1 MKKFL
6 FALLTL
12 CCGMLASAQVY
23 NNEWIDHSKTYY
35 KVKVGRNGLHRI
47 SKAELDTVG
56 LGTVPAEHFQVW
68 RNGSEVP
75 IFTSAPTGA
84 LPNDGFIEFYGERN
98 DGVPDRAL
106 YRRQHYQLND
116 RISLFT
122 DTAIYFLTV
131 NPTGNNRRIQAQTND
146 LTGNT
151 LAPLPYFTYTH
162 VQSYNNQL
170 NGGYAVDVET
180 QYLYSSAYDLGEG
193 YTSANIGTNATNS
206 TALGNLFVATTGP
219 AAQFK
224 ITVAGSRIALR
235 RYRVRINA
243 DSVLGNSVDHFNYAT
258 DSAEVPLRLI
268 SGTTNSVQVTNLTN
282 TASDRMVIHKFEL
295 TYPRLFNFGN
305 ATNFEFTLP
314 ESSVP
319 RYIEIT
325 NFNIGGQQPVLLDLE
340 NGQRYLGNTAVSGKV
355 RILLQPSA
363 RPGRFVLCSQAAALV
378 TQVPTLTERKF
389 VDYTRVENQGDFLI
403 ISNQLLFN
411 NGAGTNMVEE
421 YRQYRSSA
429 AGGSHSARI
438 YDVEELVDQFAF
450 GIKKNPLGIRNFI
463 LFSLQRFSEKPKHVF
478 LVGKGTTYN
487 EQRSREANPQINQ
500 LNLVPTFGN
509 PASDILLAAAP
520 GTAVPLVS
528 IGRLSAVSPAEITDY
543 LAKVKQYEAAQA
555 APSPDPAVMTWKKN
569 VAHIIGSGDPNLQ
582 NRLEVHMAQCKDI
595 ISDTLWGAQVHTF
608 TKKTGQNVEQ
618 ISDKGLEHLFEEG
631 LSLITYFGHSSNS
644 GLDFNLDN
652 PSAYNNTG
660 KYPLFVAL
668 GCQAGGIFGF
678 NANRFAAQDAI
689 SEKYVLAPQ
698 KGTISFIANSHFG
711 IVSTLRVWNNQFY
724 KQMSVSSYGKTIGE
738 TLTETAIKTLA
749 ETINGEEN
757 FYVRVNIEESI
768 LHGDPAVKLNVEA
781 KPDYAITEPMV
792 KVNPTFVSVAETAF
806 KLNVEVRNLGKAIAQ
821 KWVLS
826 IKRKLPN
833 GTEKE
838 VIRDSVDAPLHTSVF
853 EYSIPI
859 DALQDVGL
867 NKLTVT
873 VDAAEQVAE
882 LFETNNSVTKDIFIY
897 QDEARPIYPYNF
909 AIVNKPEV
917 QLAFSTADAF
927 SARRNYQV
935 EMDTTELFNSS
946 AKWSQTVSSV
956 GGVIEVKPS
965 VSLRNNTVYYWR
977 VGAVPDSGD
986 LHWNR
991 SSFIYIENGEAGF
1004 NQSHLY
1010 QQLKSSTEGV
1020 LLDSVTSKW
1029 TFTYNRNEILVRNGV
1044 FPSAASDAGD
1054 FLVSINSDNSQIRSV
1069 CGVSNIIVNVID
1081 PNTMKPWF
1089 NGNSGQQG
1097 RFGSDV
1103 VCGQD
1108 RAYNF
1113 QFNILQQS
1121 SRKSL
1126 FDFLSSLPDKYLVI
1140 VRNTSGTAV
1149 SSNSYANQWKADTAT
1164 WGSGNSLYH
1173 ILYKNGF
1180 SQVDS
1185 FSRPRSWIFMY
1196 KKNDASFFQPKF
1208 VMSEGTTDKIQLLTT
1223 PLSLNSSG
1231 LVTSPTF
1238 GPAKSWKNFIWKGVT
1253 DDASDVVEAKI
1264 VGITPNGRIDTLV
1277 RNIKLTDT
1285 QTDISTINADSYP
1298 SVRLVMKT
1306 MDSTAYTPFQIDY
1319 WRLTYDPV
1327 PEGAVAPNLFFNM
1340 KDSLDVGEM
1349 IDFKLAFKNLSGT
1362 PFDSLKIKMVVTDKN
1377 NVPHQLPILRHKP
1390 LSAGD
1395 TLHVR
1400 YPINTQQ
1407 FAGMNMLYV
1416 QVNPD
1421 ADQPEQFSF
1430 NNFIYHS
1437 FYVQDDRTAPVVDVT
1452 FDNVRILNRDIVSAK
1467 PDILIKLTDESK
1479 RLLLNDTALFKVQ
1492 VRNLTSNV
1500 VRSFSFGTD
1509 TLKMNPAT
1517 DLDQNVASVTFKPY
1531 FAEDGEY
1538 ELIVAGEDRSGNKAG
1553 NADYRVQFQVIN
1565 KPMISNMLNYPNPFT
1580 TSTAFVFTLTGTEIP
1595 QNLKIQIL
1603 TVTGKVVR
1611 EITRQELGLLRIGR
1625 NITEFKWDG
1634 TDQFGQKLGNGV
1646 YLYRVIAQLNG
1657 KPLDKYK
1664 ASGDQTDQY
1673 FNKGYGKMYLM
1684 R

>member
-162 VQSYNNQL
+162 LQSYNNQL

-389 VDYTRVENQGDFLI
+389 VDYTRVEKQGDFLI

-411 NGAGTNMVEE
+411 NGSGTNMVEE

-478 LVGKGTTYN
+478 LLGKGTTYN

-631 LSLITYFGHSSNS
+631 ISLITYFGHSSNS

-806 KLNVEVRNLGKAIAQ
+806 KLNVEVRNLGKAIDQ
-821 KWVLS
+821 KWILS

-859 DALQDVGL
+859 DAIQDVGL

-873 VDAAEQVAE
+873 IDAGDQVAE
-882 LFETNNSVTKDIFIY
+882 LFENNNTITKDVFIY

-909 AIVNKPEV
+909 AIVNKPDV
-917 QLAFSTADAF
+917 KLTFSTADAF
-927 SARRNYQV
+927 SAKRNYQL

-946 AKWSQTVSSV
+946 SKWAQTVSTV
-956 GGVIEVKPS
+956 GGVMEVQPG

-977 VGAVPDSGD
+977 VGVVPDSGD
-986 LHWNR
+986 VHWNR
-991 SSFIYIENGEAGF
+991 SSFIYIENGESGF

-1010 QQLKSSTEGV
+1010 QHLKSYNDSLRLDSSDGNWEFIKKTNELFIRNAVWGTATGQEGDLVVNVNGASYIRNTCHYGIIINVFDGKSFKPWTNAAEGGQGLFGSLLPTCAITRINNFEFSNDTSGRRKAYEFLKSIPDGNYIVVRNQFYNDSTKNQYVDRWILDENLLGQGKSLYHELKRHKFT
-1020 LLDSVTSKW
+1020 LLDSLTRPRAFAFVYRKNDLLYSTRQGMTVDKFDKL
-1029 TFTYNRNEILVRNGV
+1029 TLIALCPTQGNNG
-1044 FPSAASDAGD
+1044 
-1054 FLVSINSDNSQIRSV
+1054 
-1069 CGVSNIIVNVID
+1069 
-1081 PNTMKPWF
+1081 
-1089 NGNSGQQG
+1089 
-1097 RFGSDV
+1097 
-1103 VCGQD
+1103 
-1108 RAYNF
+1108 Y
-1113 QFNILQQS
+1113 
-1121 SRKSL
+1121 
-1126 FDFLSSLPDKYLVI
+1126 LSSPV
-1140 VRNTSGTAV
+1140 
-1149 SSNSYANQWKADTAT
+1149 
-1164 WGSGNSLYH
+1164 
-1173 ILYKNGF
+1173 
-1180 SQVDS
+1180 
-1185 FSRPRSWIFMY
+1185 
-1196 KKNDASFFQPKF
+1196 
-1208 VMSEGTTDKIQLLTT
+1208 
-1223 PLSLNSSG
+1223 
-1231 LVTSPTF
+1231 F
-1238 GPAKSWKNFIWKGVT
+1238 GPAKSWKMFQWKG
-1253 DDASDVVEAKI
+1253 AAESISESVEAQI
-1264 VGITPNGRIDTLV
+1264 VGVQLNGQIDTLFKKI
-1277 RNIKLTDT
+1277 NLN
-1285 QTDISTINADSYP
+1285 DISEKDISSISAQTYP
-1298 SVRLVMKT
+1298 RLKLVLNT
-1306 MDSTAYTPFQIDY
+1306 SDTLHYTPYQLDY
-1319 WRLTYDPV
+1319 WRLTYEPV

-1349 IDFKLAFKNLSGT
+1349 IDFKLAFKNVSGT

-1377 NVPHQLPILRHKP
+1377 NVPHQLPILRHKS
-1390 LSAGD
+1390 LSASD

-1421 ADQPEQFSF
+1421 GDQPEQFSF

-1492 VRNLTSNV
+1492 VRNLTNNV
-1500 VRSFSFGTD
+1500 VRSYSFGTD
-1509 TLKMNPAT
+1509 TLKLSPAT
-1517 DLDQNVASVTFKPY
+1517 DLDQNVASVNFKPY

-1538 ELIVAGEDRSGNKAG
+1538 ELIVDGEDRSGNKAG

-1611 EITRQELGLLRIGR
+1611 EITRQELGPLRIGR

-1634 TDQFGQKLGNGV
+1634 TDQFGQKLANGV

-1657 KPLDKYK
+1657 KSLDKYK

>member
-12 CCGMLASAQVY
+12 CCGMLATAQVY

-68 RNGSEVP
+68 RNGVEVP
-75 IFTSAPTGA
+75 IFTSATGGA
-84 LPNDGFIEFYGERN
+84 LPDGGFIEFWGERN
-98 DGVPDRAL
+98 DGRPDNAL
-106 YRRQHYQLND
+106 YRRPHYQLNNGT
-116 RISLFT
+116 SLFT
-122 DTAIYFLTV
+122 DTAVYFLAV
-131 NPTGNNRRIQAQTND
+131 NPAGNNRRMVAQTND

-151 LAPLPYFTYTH
+151 LAPIPYFIHTH
-162 VQSYNNQL
+162 TQNFTNQL

-206 TALGNLFVATTGP
+206 TALGNLFVATAGP

-224 ITVAGSRIALR
+224 ITVAGSRISLR

-258 DSAEVPLRLI
+258 DSAMVPLGVI
-268 SGTTNSVQVTNLTN
+268 SGTANSVHVTNLTT

-305 ATNFEFTLP
+305 ATNFEFSLP
-314 ESSVP
+314 ESSTP
-319 RYIEIT
+319 RYLEIT
-325 NFNIGGQQPVLLDLE
+325 NFNAGGQQPVLVDLE
-340 NGQRYLGNTAVSGKV
+340 NGHRYLGNIAVSGKV

-363 RPGRFVLCSQAAALV
+363 RPGRFILSSQAAANL
-378 TQVPTLTERKF
+378 TFLPTLTERKF
-389 VDYTRVENQGDFLI
+389 VDYTKVENQGSFLI

-411 NGAGTNMVEE
+411 NGQGTNMVEE
-421 YRQYRSSA
+421 YRQYRASA

-450 GIKKNPLGIRNFI
+450 GIKKNPLGLRNFI

-478 LVGKGTTYN
+478 LLGKGTTYT
-487 EQRSREANPQINQ
+487 EQRSRETNPQINQ

-528 IGRLSAVSPAEITDY
+528 MGRLSAVSAGEISDY
-543 LAKVKQYEAAQA
+543 LAKVKQYEATQA
-555 APSPDPAVMTWKKN
+555 APSPDPVEMDWKKN

-582 NRLEVHMAQCKDI
+582 NRLEVHMSQVKDV
-595 ISDTLWGAQVHTF
+595 ISDTLWGAKVHTF
-608 TKKTGQNVEQ
+608 TKKSGQNVEQ
-618 ISDKGLEHLFEEG
+618 ISDKALEHLFEEG
-631 LSLITYFGHSSNS
+631 ISLITYFGHSSS
-644 GLDFNLDN
+644 SSLDFNLDN

-678 NANRFAAQDAI
+678 NANRFSVQDAI

-698 KGTISFIANSHFG
+698 KGTIGFIANSHFG

-724 KQMSVSSYGKTIGE
+724 KNMAVESYGKTIGE
-738 TLTETAIKTLA
+738 TLSATAAKTLA

-768 LHGDPAVKLNVEA
+768 LHGDPALKLNVEP
-781 KPDYAITEPMV
+781 KPEYAITEPLV
-792 KVNPTFVSVAETAF
+792 KVSPTFVSVAETSF
-806 KLNVEVRNLGKAIAQ
+806 KLNVEVRNPGKAINQ

-867 NKLTVT
+867 NKLTIT

-882 LFETNNSVTKDIFIY
+882 LFETNNRVTKDVFIY

-909 AIVNKPEV
+909 AIVNKPDV
-917 QLAFSTADAF
+917 QLSFSTADAF

-935 EMDTTELFNSS
+935 ELDTTELFNSS
-946 AKWSQTVSSV
+946 AKWSQTVTSA
-956 GGVIEVKPS
+956 GGLMEVKPG

-977 VGAVPDSGD
+977 VGAVPDTGA
-986 LHWNR
+986 LHWNK

-1010 QQLKSSTEGV
+1010 QHFKSKNNGIS
-1020 LLDSVTSKW
+1020 LDSFS
-1029 TFTYNRNEILVRNGV
+1029 RNWSFPLVKHNIFAKNAIYPTGG
-1044 FPSAASDAGD
+1044 SSDGD
-1054 FLVSINSDNSQIRSV
+1054 FSVSIDGEPIMQSACV
-1069 CGVSNIIVNVID
+1069 
-1081 PNTMKPWF
+1081 
-1089 NGNSGQQG
+1089 
-1097 RFGSDV
+1097 GSSLI
-1103 VCGQD
+1103 
-1108 RAYNF
+1108 
-1113 QFNILQQS
+1113 FNILDAKS
-1121 SRKSL
+1121 FKPWRNVDESGKNLFLYGSGSANCASTRKFNFEFSYRTPTSRKL
-1126 FDFLSSLPDKYLVI
+1126 MMDFMDSIPNGSFVV
-1140 VRNTSGTAV
+1140 VRSIDATAPF
-1149 SSNSYANQWKADTAT
+1149 AFAGAWQADTALF
-1164 WGSGNSLYH
+1164 GKNNSLYH
-1173 ILYKNGF
+1173 KLKSAGF
-1180 SQVDS
+1180 IEVDS
-1185 FSRPRSWIFMY
+1185 INQRRAWILVYQKGNNSMKAKY
-1196 KKNDASFFQPKF
+1196 AYTNGINDKVLVNMDLRLDDYQ
-1208 VMSEGTTDKIQLLTT
+1208 G
-1223 PLSLNSSG
+1223 SL
-1231 LVTSPTF
+1231 VSPAF
-1238 GPAKSWKNFIWKGVT
+1238 GPSKQWKEFFWNGI
-1253 DDASDVVEAKI
+1253 SDEGGEQVEAKI
-1264 VGITPNGRIDTLV
+1264 LGIRTNGSVDTV
-1277 RNIKLTDT
+1277 MQGISKNQSRV
-1285 QTDISTINADSYP
+1285 DISAIDASLYPLIQIMVSSKDS
-1298 SVRLVMKT
+1298 VN
-1306 MDSTAYTPFQIDY
+1306 YTPYQLNY

-1327 PEGAVAPNLFFNM
+1327 PEGAVAPNLFFQM

-1349 IDFKLAFKNLSGT
+1349 IDFKLAFKNVSAT
-1362 PFDSLKIKMVVTDKN
+1362 QFDSLKIKMIVTDKN
-1377 NVPHQLPILRHKP
+1377 NVQHQLPVVRHKP
-1390 LSAGD
+1390 LGASD
-1395 TLHVR
+1395 TLHVQ
-1400 YPINTQQ
+1400 YPINTRQ
-1407 FAGMNMLYV
+1407 FTGMNMLYV

-1421 ADQPEQFSF
+1421 NDQPEQFSF
-1430 NNFIYHS
+1430 NNFIYHQ

-1479 RLLLNDTALFKVQ
+1479 RLLLNDTSLFSVK
-1492 VRNLTSNV
+1492 VRNLATNAI
-1500 VRSFSFGTD
+1500 RTYSFGTD

-1517 DLDQNVASVTFKPY
+1517 DLDQNAASVNFKPY

-1538 ELIVAGEDRSGNKAG
+1538 ELIVSGQDRSGNKAG
-1553 NADYRVQFQVIN
+1553 GADYRVQFQVIN

-1611 EITRQELGLLRIGR
+1611 EITRQELGPLRIGR

-1634 TDQFGQKLGNGV
+1634 TDQFGQKLANGV
-1646 YLYRVIAQLNG
+1646 YLYRVIAQLDG
-1657 KPLDKYK
+1657 KTLDKYK

>member
-75 IFTSAPTGA
+75 LFTSAPTGA

-98 DGVPDRAL
+98 DGRPDKAL
-106 YRRQHYQLND
+106 YRRPHYQLND
-116 RISLFT
+116 RSSLFT

-131 NPTGNNRRIQAQTND
+131 NPTGNNRRIQAQVND

-151 LAPLPYFTYTH
+151 LAPLPYFTHTH
-162 VQSYNNQL
+162 VQSYTNQL

-258 DSAEVPLRLI
+258 DSVEVPLRLI
-268 SGTTNSVQVTNLTN
+268 SGTTNSVQVTNLTT

-340 NGQRYLGNTAVSGKV
+340 NGHRYLGNTAVSGKV

-389 VDYTRVENQGDFLI
+389 VDYTKVENQGDFLI

-411 NGAGTNMVEE
+411 NGSGTNMVEE

-478 LVGKGTTYN
+478 LLGKGTTYN

-569 VAHIIGSGDPNLQ
+569 IAHIIGSGDPNLQ

-631 LSLITYFGHSSNS
+631 ISLITYFGHSSNS

-792 KVNPTFVSVAETAF
+792 KVNPTFVSVAETSF
-806 KLNVEVRNLGKAIAQ
+806 KLNVEVRNLGKAIDH
-821 KWVLS
+821 KWILS

-873 VDAAEQVAE
+873 IDAGDQVAE
-882 LFETNNSVTKDIFIY
+882 LFENNNTITKDVFIY

-909 AIVNKPEV
+909 AIVNKPDV
-917 QLAFSTADAF
+917 KLTFSTADAF
-927 SARRNYQV
+927 SAKRSYQL

-946 AKWSQTVSSV
+946 SKWAQTVSTV
-956 GGVIEVKPS
+956 GGVMEVQPG

-977 VGAVPDSGD
+977 VGVVPDSGD
-986 LHWNR
+986 VHWNK
-991 SSFIYIENGEAGF
+991 SSFVYIQNSEEGFSQGHLFQHLKADLQSIKLDSTSRNWQFSEAINDLFIKNGVWGTATGQEGDLIVNVNGASYIRNTCHYGIIINVFDGRSFKPWSNALVAGQGLYGSLPPNCGASRINNFEFSNDTSGRRKAFDFISAIPNGSYIVVRNQLYSDFSKNQYVDQWKLDENRLGLGKGIYYELKKHGF
-1004 NQSHLY
+1004 
-1010 QQLKSSTEGV
+1010 T
-1020 LLDSVTSKW
+1020 LLDSLTSPKAFAFVYHKNDLSYKARQAITKDRFEILTLTAFCVTSESTG
-1029 TFTYNRNEILVRNGV
+1029 TF
-1044 FPSAASDAGD
+1044 
-1054 FLVSINSDNSQIRSV
+1054 VSPV
-1069 CGVSNIIVNVID
+1069 
-1081 PNTMKPWF
+1081 
-1089 NGNSGQQG
+1089 
-1097 RFGSDV
+1097 
-1103 VCGQD
+1103 
-1108 RAYNF
+1108 
-1113 QFNILQQS
+1113 
-1121 SRKSL
+1121 
-1126 FDFLSSLPDKYLVI
+1126 
-1140 VRNTSGTAV
+1140 
-1149 SSNSYANQWKADTAT
+1149 
-1164 WGSGNSLYH
+1164 
-1173 ILYKNGF
+1173 
-1180 SQVDS
+1180 
-1185 FSRPRSWIFMY
+1185 
-1196 KKNDASFFQPKF
+1196 
-1208 VMSEGTTDKIQLLTT
+1208 
-1223 PLSLNSSG
+1223 
-1231 LVTSPTF
+1231 F
-1238 GPAKSWKNFIWKGVT
+1238 GPAKSWKNFIWSGVNDNSK
-1253 DDASDVVEAKI
+1253 DDAQVSI
-1264 VGITPNGRIDTLV
+1264 LGIRRDGHLDTLLKNV
-1277 RNIKLTDT
+1277 SLHSGTERDISSISAQEYPSLKLVLKTTDT
-1285 QTDISTINADSYP
+1285 SN
-1298 SVRLVMKT
+1298 
-1306 MDSTAYTPFQIDY
+1306 YTPYQLDY

-1349 IDFKLAFKNLSGT
+1349 IDFKLAFKNVSGT

-1390 LSAGD
+1390 LNAGD

-1400 YPINTQQ
+1400 YPINTRQ

-1421 ADQPEQFSF
+1421 GDQPEQFSF

-1492 VRNLTSNV
+1492 VRNLTNNV
-1500 VRSFSFGTD
+1500 VRSYGFGTD
-1509 TLKMNPAT
+1509 TLKMSPAT
-1517 DLDQNVASVTFKPY
+1517 DLNQNVASVNFKPY

-1611 EITRQELGLLRIGR
+1611 EITRQELGPLRIGR

-1634 TDQFGQKLGNGV
+1634 TDQFGQKLANGV

-1657 KPLDKYK
+1657 KSLDKYK